1 MKYGQNRLSS
11 AKRGYGHRWRKAR
24 IRFLMAYPLC
34 RLCQAKGLTVSA
46 TEVDHII
53 PKQSDDI
60 EFWDTDNWQGLC
72 EFCHK
77 SKTAKF
83 DKPDKHRVK
92 VDGNRSPTTKGI

>member
-11 AKRGYGHRWRKAR
+11 AKRGYGHRWRKVR
-24 IRFLMAYPLC
+24 LRFLMANPLC

-53 PKQSDDI
+53 PKQPDNI

-83 DKPDKHRVK
+83 DKYPKEK
-92 VDGNRSPTTKGI
+92 VDGNRMPNKARQ